1 MGMHMPGAAPLPA
14 LAAITARAD
23 SHPNEYAG
31 ERMNVVGQSAER
43 EAATNLAETDQP
55 FAPAQCAGA
64 SRMIGAPNEASLCQ
78 EVPSVL
84 FAAFEVPFGRCGFT
98 SDR

>member
-1 MGMHMPGAAPLPA
+1 MSWANRQNAKPLRTWRKQINRSRPA
-14 LAAITARAD
+14 R
-23 SHPNEYAG
+23 
-31 ERMNVVGQSAER
+31 
-43 EAATNLAETDQP
+43 
-55 FAPAQCAGA
+55 CAGA